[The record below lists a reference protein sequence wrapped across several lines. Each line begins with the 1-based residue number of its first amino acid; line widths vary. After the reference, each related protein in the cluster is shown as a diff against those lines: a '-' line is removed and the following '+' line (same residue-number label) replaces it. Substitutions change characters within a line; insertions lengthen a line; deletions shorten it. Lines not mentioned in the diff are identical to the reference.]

1 MSKFR
6 IQAGKYRHVIQ
17 IQKMQGGQNGYGETT
32 KDWTTIYTVKA
43 GIFPL
48 GGHEFFRAQEINAEV
63 THKVHFRY
71 LPNITPDMRI
81 LFNGRQFMITSISNY
96 QELNRELQL
105 LVKEL
110 FPNGVS
116 S

>member
-6 IQAGKYRHVIQ
+6 IQAGKYRHVVQ
-17 IQKMQGGQNGYGETT
+17 IQQRPGTQDGYGEAT
-32 KDWTTIYTVKA
+32 KDWATIYTTKA

-48 GGHEFFRAQEINAEV
+48 GGHEFFRAQETNSEV

-96 QELNRELQL
+96 QERNLELQL

-110 FPNGVS
+110 FSNGVS